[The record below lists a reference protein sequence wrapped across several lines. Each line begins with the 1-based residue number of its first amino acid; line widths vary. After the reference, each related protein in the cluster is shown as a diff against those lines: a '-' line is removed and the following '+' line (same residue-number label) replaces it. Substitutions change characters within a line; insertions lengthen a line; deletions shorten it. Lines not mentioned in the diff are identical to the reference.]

1 MSKWRTNWP
10 AAMPERDEPS
20 GDAPV
25 LDAARLLELDELQ
38 PNFVAELIE
47 VYLAEAGPLMAAVRK
62 AVSDGSSVHL
72 RRAAHALKGASGDL
86 HLANVVR
93 ISGVLE
99 DSARRGELEGAAEWL
114 QRLEAAMKTGCEAL
128 EALRDRDAGP

>member
-1 MSKWRTNWP
+1 
-10 AAMPERDEPS
+10 MPGRDEPS

-47 VYLAEAGPLMAAVRK
+47 VYLAEVASLMSAVRK
-62 AVSDGSSVHL
+62 AVAEGNSEHL
-72 RRAAHALKGASGDL
+72 RRAAHTLKGASGDL
-86 HLANVVR
+86 YLANVVR

-99 DSARRGELEGAAEWL
+99 DDARRGALEGAAEWL
-114 QRLEAAMKTGCEAL
+114 QRLEAAMKAGCEAL
-128 EALRDRDAGP
+128 EALRDRDAGA